1 MESARFN
8 FDLTCIIQYVLPV
21 AVFRVDASIIFFPV
35 FTLLN
40 VSHDLNNQTTALT
53 AGLVQTTA
61 FPQKLKVGGYILG
74 KLYVDESS
82 PWMTATLLSNPS
94 MFDEG
99 SIKLDENDFSS
110 EIRTPVSFETKSVIP
125 LLSKPSKGMH
135 SAFQIHLEGNLHSL
149 INDKEMLWCL

>member
-8 FDLTCIIQYVLPV
+8 FDLTLCNFKCVLPSMYLPV

-74 KLYVDESS
+74 NLYVDESS
-82 PWMTATLLSNPS
+82 PSMTATLLSQPS
-94 MFDEG
+94 RLIG
-99 SIKLDENDFSS
+99 SISLQGKNFST
-110 EIRTPVSFETKSVIP
+110 EIYTPVSVKPGGRQVIMISAP
-125 LLSKPSKGMH
+125 DKAMLH
-135 SAFQIHLEGNLHSL
+135 AAFQIHLEGDRH
-149 INDKEMLWCL
+149 